1 VQKCK
6 SERSSCAKVERWDQ
20 STDYGV
26 QSTEGWQAV
35 GGCTANG
42 RDAVAPLPEGGARE
56 IGQHVVL
63 SLPDTGVGS
72 CAGVK
77 GAFTEGMLGVIQL
90 ARVVT
95 GSVLIIVGLI
105 AIPLPLTPGLPL
117 IILGASIG
125 LTWHPKG
132 LRLWR
137 RWRVKAGRK
146 WQGWRGRRA
155 RGVG

>member
-1 VQKCK
+1 MLAGGRRPRHKPLSPCPLVHVSPTQKI
-6 SERSSCAKVERWDQ
+6 R
-20 STDYGV
+20 
-26 QSTEGWQAV
+26 
-35 GGCTANG
+35 
-42 RDAVAPLPEGGARE
+42 L
-56 IGQHVVL
+56 GQHVVL
-63 SLPDTGVGS
+63 SLPNTDGGS
-72 CAGVK
+72 CAEGK
-77 GAFTEGMLGVIQL
+77 GAFTERMLGVIQL

-146 WQGWRGRRA
+146 WQAWRGQSP
-155 RGVG
+155 RGDTLTR